1 MSYWLGL
8 GIGFFAGAFM
18 GIGSMCILQI
28 NRCRKCSYNIDNYS
42 DSDFE
47 AMLYGTSSG
56 VYD

>member
-1 MSYWLGL
+1 MYWLGF
-8 GIGFFAGAFM
+8 GIGFISGLLI
-18 GIGSMCILQI
+18 GIGLMRILQI
-28 NRCRKCSYNIDNYS
+28 KKCRKCSYNIDNYT